1 MKPEDW
7 IKNNRATFDS
17 EYEALFAKQVLPLV
31 EGLKWET
38 VTVQHLFVDSDG
50 RNRYCD
56 FTIIESQSVRVAIE
70 IDGYDKRGT
79 GSGMTHTEFLD
90 WQRRQASLASQGWYV
105 LRFANRD
112 VRDAPQ
118 LCAKHIT
125 TLLNRLRQAQ
135 GGHIEIVTI
144 QPIES
149 GPIDTQIIVASP
161 QTREAHPKKKLN
173 LGLIAGLFCLGTFA
187 LWQTYDTSDLQ
198 GIGIRAVQP
207 ADQTNIAPKSTPL
220 NALRA
225 TRVYG
230 ALDCK
235 NPQDWAIARQKIGQ
249 VVTVIGPLLD
259 TRPRS
264 DITGSPLWMDVGKQF
279 PEKNRLTVVVWGQ
292 NWNKFDMREL
302 DVESWVQNFSNGQK
316 NIPICIKGKV
326 TEYKGIPQIELTTP
340 DQIRIGL

>member
-17 EYEALFAKQVLPLV
+17 EYEVLFAKQVLPLV

-38 VTVQHLFVDSDG
+38 VTVQHPFVDSDG

-56 FTIIESQSVRVAIE
+56 FTIIESQTVRVAIE

-79 GSGMTHTEFLD
+79 GSGMTHTDFLD

-125 TLLNRLRQAQ
+125 SLLDRLRQAQ
-135 GGHIEIVTI
+135 SGRIEIVTI
-144 QPIES
+144 QPTES
-149 GPIDTQIIVASP
+149 VPVAAPTIVASP
-161 QTREAHPKKKLN
+161 QLREAHPKKKFN
-173 LGLIAGLFCLGTFA
+173 FGLISGLCCLGIFA
-187 LWQTYDTSDLQ
+187 LWQSNDTSNLRWL
-198 GIGIRAVQP
+198 GIG
-207 ADQTNIAPKSTPL
+207 TNVVHSAERIDIAPID
-220 NALRA
+220 ARA
-225 TRVYG
+225 RPMYG

-235 NPQDWAIARQKIGQ
+235 NPENWATAKYKIGQ

-259 TRPRS
+259 TRPRP
-264 DITGSPLWMDVGKQF
+264 DITGSPLWMDVGQQY
-279 PEKNRLTVVVWGQ
+279 PERNRLTVVVWGQ

-302 DVESWVQNFSNGQK
+302 NADFWSQTVADGLGNAS
-316 NIPICIKGKV
+316 ICITGKV